1 MLRQYDL
8 SRAIP
13 RHVRDVTVFKG
24 DILTLTT
31 SQGRVF
37 SSGVDGSLRYASLP
51 VPLPAG
57 AEMQALQQLL
67 SSIAD
72 TQFTVAWSS
81 STA

>member
-37 SSGVDGSLRYASLP
+37 SSGVDGSLR
-51 VPLPAG
+51 
-57 AEMQALQQLL
+57 
-67 SSIAD
+67 
-72 TQFTVAWSS
+72 
-81 STA
+81 

>member
-37 SSGVDGSLRYASLP
+37 SSGVDGSLRCFVSSRPYITAMLSHSTVQVTCW
-51 VPLPAG
+51 VPHAYVKCCQTG
-57 AEMQALQQLL
+57 
-67 SSIAD
+67 
-72 TQFTVAWSS
+72 
-81 STA
+81 